1 MRKYFFTM
9 LGLII
14 QMRLRKCNS
23 VGKYFSEIMENP
35 PHKRR
40 VERENV
46 WSSRSQPIWSRTTI
60 NNMTKTNFF
69 VWRAKRMIFLDNK
82 KGKSVSMNCK
92 RFINSK
98 RAELLRLSK
107 VYVRKHIPYLIFSKE
122 SDRRREA
129 SKACRT
135 AVFHTFWPVSGRNPK
150 FSPGRLSIFLT

>member
-23 VGKYFSEIMENP
+23 VGKYFSEIMETHLIRDGLKGKMYEVCAFNP
-35 PHKRR
+35 YRI
-40 VERENV
+40 
-46 WSSRSQPIWSRTTI
+46 STLI
-60 NNMTKTNFF
+60 NNMTKTKRF
-69 VWRAKRMIFLDNK
+69 VWGAKRMIFLDNK

-107 VYVRKHIPYLIFSKE
+107 VYVRKHIPYLIFLQI
-122 SDRRREA
+122 
-129 SKACRT
+129 
-135 AVFHTFWPVSGRNPK
+135 
-150 FSPGRLSIFLT
+150 SPLSEMTS